1 MQVSSHGVTFVLCQ
15 VDSEQGQIISLSQLF
30 AGLTCHQNQLLPS
43 FPSSLEILVYLPDL
57 NL

>member
-1 MQVSSHGVTFVLCQ
+1 MQVSSHGVTFVLCR
-15 VDSEQGQIISLSQLF
+15 VDFEQGQIMSLSQFL

-43 FPSSLEILVYLPDL
+43 FPSSPEILGYLPDL